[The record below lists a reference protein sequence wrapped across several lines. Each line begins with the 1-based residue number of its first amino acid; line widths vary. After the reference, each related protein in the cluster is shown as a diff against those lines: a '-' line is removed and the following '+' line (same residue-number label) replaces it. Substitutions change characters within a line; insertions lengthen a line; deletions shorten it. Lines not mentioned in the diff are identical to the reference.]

1 MPHTF
6 FANVWVSVRL
16 CYMVGLWA
24 YLLKRRIAVS
34 GMEMELV
41 IKGHGA
47 A

>member
-6 FANVWVSVRL
+6 FANVWASVRL
-16 CYMVGLWA
+16 CYMVALWA

-41 IKGHGA
+41 IEGHGA